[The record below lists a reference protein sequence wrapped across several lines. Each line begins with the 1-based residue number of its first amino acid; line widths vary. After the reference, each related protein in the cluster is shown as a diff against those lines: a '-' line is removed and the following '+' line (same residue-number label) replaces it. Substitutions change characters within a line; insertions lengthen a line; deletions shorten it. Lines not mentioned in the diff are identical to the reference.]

1 MKNRFFLGLPAL
13 AALPFFFLSCTEN
26 PDGGDLEL
34 PAALNDMVEVLENSV
49 KEASDFTS
57 ILKQTD
63 LSDVESDELTIF
75 AVKNGAFS
83 KGTGTSEQISVR
95 RHVVIGSYGP
105 ESLTDKTE
113 LTSVSGE
120 KLEVSESADVTRIN
134 GIAVIGNA
142 IPAGNGYIYLVE
154 SPIPSEPVQ
163 NPDPEEP
170 GTDIDP
176 EKWEAALHDFW
187 FSTRELNQKLSYGYD
202 GFSYDNI
209 SKVSEEYWDTA
220 YRTVDTGLELLK
232 SMNEKNIN
240 DIVYLK
246 ARLGIALIYSD
257 ILRFYGTCVFKGN
270 DSDPHNNLNY
280 LKNELSELA
289 EYLPSEYSAAAH
301 AVYAR
306 VSLEQKDYRN
316 ALEMCRLIID
326 SGEYALST
334 PPESVFAS
342 MDNTGTVWAGCEDTD
357 PLRKGNYYHPIR
369 YAEVMLLAAEA
380 ANGLG
385 QTPSKAMEY
394 INQIALWKGMAP
406 MVLPSTPTEEVTEF
420 IIKLYDNELRNEG
433 LEYPLWRRT
442 DVADEKLRNINGYD
456 SHNSLLPV
464 PDKAMSQYEF
474 LQQNPG
480 Y

>member
-13 AALPFFFLSCTEN
+13 AALPFFFFSCTEN
-26 PDGGDLEL
+26 PDDGDLL
-34 PAALNDMVEVLENSV
+34 PAALNEMVEVLETSV
-49 KEASDFTS
+49 KDASDFTS

-75 AVKNGAFS
+75 AVKNGVLS

-154 SPIPSEPVQ
+154 SPIPSEPGQ

-187 FSTRELNQKLSYGYD
+187 FSTRELNQKLSYGYG
-202 GFSYDNI
+202 GFNYDNI

-220 YRTVDTGLELLK
+220 YRTVDTGLEL
-232 SMNEKNIN
+232 
-240 DIVYLK
+240 
-246 ARLGIALIYSD
+246 IYSD

-270 DSDPHNNLNY
+270 DSDPHNDLNY
-280 LKNELSELA
+280 LKDELSYLA
-289 EYLPSEYSAAAH
+289 VSLPSEYSAAAR

-316 ALEMCRLIID
+316 ALEMCRLIIG

-385 QTPSKAMEY
+385 QTPSEAMQY

-442 DVADEKLRNINGYD
+442 GVADEKLRNINGYD
-456 SHNSLLPV
+456 SYNSLLPV